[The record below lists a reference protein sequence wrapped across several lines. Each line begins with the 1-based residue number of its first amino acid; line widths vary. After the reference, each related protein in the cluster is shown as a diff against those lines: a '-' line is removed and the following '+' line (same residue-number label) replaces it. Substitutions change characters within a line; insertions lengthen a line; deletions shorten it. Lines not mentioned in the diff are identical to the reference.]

1 MIEGLRDFLKR
12 LEGRGELIRI
22 RKEVDPRFE
31 VAALIRDI
39 QQRRNQPVLFE
50 RVKGSTLPIV
60 SNTCGSY
67 ASVSAALGVEPRDL
81 SRIWAERLTH
91 AAALPSAEAWAFA
104 LCRTW
109 CWRWMGRGSASPR
122 PSSESFL
129 P

>member
-67 ASVSAALGVEPRDL
+67 ARASAALGGEPPDPP
-81 SRIWAERLTH
+81 RIWAERRTR
-91 AAALPSAEAWAFA
+91 AAAGPSAEPGA
-104 LCRTW
+104 RHDQ
-109 CWRWMGRGSASPR
+109 AS
-122 PSSESFL
+122 
-129 P
+129 